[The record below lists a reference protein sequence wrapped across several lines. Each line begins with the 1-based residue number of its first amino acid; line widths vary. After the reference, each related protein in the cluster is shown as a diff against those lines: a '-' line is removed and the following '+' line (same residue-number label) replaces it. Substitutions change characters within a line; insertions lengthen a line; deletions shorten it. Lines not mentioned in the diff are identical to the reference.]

1 MIKKSLKVLAG
12 SQSFAKHELH
22 LKYRVDFLNSV
33 FLLAAVIAFG
43 MGFYRWQY
51 SPLMGMIDFGF
62 SLIGLAALYYLKR
75 HREQVELVSTV
86 AIVLAF
92 LLFFAIYLLAPYNTM
107 RLSLFFLLSAAVF
120 YLKGRKTGLRWL
132 FFILAAIVAGHVL
145 PGLHTGYSHIDII
158 TTCLYLIALFF
169 IFWNYE
175 TVRGEQYQ
183 REEQHKL
190 QRLIDERWRLA
201 LEGAGDAIW
210 DWDIQTNNFI
220 FSKTYAAMLGYSEAE
235 IGHTPDHLESLLHP
249 EDKPVIARHLNDYLT
264 GDSSGQYVVEVRL
277 RCKDGSYKWILC
289 RGRVIQRDDDERPQ
303 RMVGTH
309 VDITENRL
317 IQEEILRSREELDE
331 ERRLFQTILDNA
343 PLGIWMVDTQGKVQ
357 FVNQSFCN
365 ATGITETQFV
375 SARHYADVMLPSI
388 AANCMQ
394 SDRECF
400 EQEAPH
406 LSWEWLPF
414 ADGRDHLL
422 EITKVRLFNKDGS
435 LKGLIGLAADVT
447 ERKEHEKQLERVA
460 HYDALTG
467 VLNRVLLADRLS
479 QALART
485 RRDKRLMAVCY
496 LDLDGFKPVNDSF
509 GHEAG
514 DTVLIEVARRI
525 GETVRE
531 EDTVARLGGDEFVVL
546 LVGLSAA
553 EECMASLNRLLV
565 AINRPIKIDGNSVS
579 IGASI
584 GVALYPEDKSDADT
598 LLRHA
603 DQAMYSAK
611 RSGKNR
617 YQIFGVAD

>member
-1 MIKKSLKVLAG
+1 MIKTLLNRLSG
-12 SQSFAKHELH
+12 YQSFAEHELH
-22 LKYRVDFLNSV
+22 LKFKVDFLNSV
-33 FLLAAVIAFG
+33 FLLAVVVAFG

-62 SLIGLAALYYLKR
+62 SLIGLAALYYLKG
-75 HREQVELVSTV
+75 HREKVEFVSTV

-132 FFILAAIVAGHVL
+132 FLILTAIVAGHVL
-145 PGLHTGYSHIDII
+145 PGLNTGYSYIDII

-175 TVRGEQYQ
+175 TVRGEQHQ

-210 DWDIQTNNFI
+210 DWDIRSNNFI
-220 FSKTYAAMLGYSEAE
+220 FSKTYAEMLGYSEAE
-235 IGHTPDHLESLLHP
+235 LGHTPDHLESLLHP
-249 EDKPVIARHLNDYLT
+249 EDKSVIAGHLNDYLR
-264 GDSSGQYVVEVRL
+264 GDNRGQYVVEVRL

-303 RMVGTH
+303 RMAGTH

-317 IQEEILRSREELDE
+317 IQEEILRSREALNE
-331 ERRLFQTILDNA
+331 ERSLFQAILDNA
-343 PLGIWMVDTQGKVQ
+343 PLGIWMVNTQGRVQ
-357 FVNQSFCN
+357 FINQVFCN
-365 ATGITETQFV
+365 ATGITEAQFV
-375 SARHYADVMLPSI
+375 SARHYADVLPPSI

-394 SDRECF
+394 SDKECF
-400 EQEAPH
+400 EQESPH
-406 LSWEWLPF
+406 LSLEWLPF
-414 ADGRDHLL
+414 VDGREHLL

-447 ERKEHEKQLERVA
+447 ERKEHEKQLEHVA

-467 VLNRVLLADRLS
+467 VLNRVLLTDRMS

-514 DTVLIEVARRI
+514 DKVLIEVARRI
-525 GETVRE
+525 GETIRE

-553 EECMASLNRLLV
+553 DECIASLNRLLA
-565 AINRPIKIDGNSVS
+565 AINQPIKIDGNSVS
-579 IGASI
+579 ISVSI
-584 GVALYPEDKSDADT
+584 GVALYPEDKADADT

-603 DQAMYSAK
+603 DQAMYIAK
-611 RSGKNR
+611 QSGKNR
-617 YQIFGVAD
+617 YHIYGAAG